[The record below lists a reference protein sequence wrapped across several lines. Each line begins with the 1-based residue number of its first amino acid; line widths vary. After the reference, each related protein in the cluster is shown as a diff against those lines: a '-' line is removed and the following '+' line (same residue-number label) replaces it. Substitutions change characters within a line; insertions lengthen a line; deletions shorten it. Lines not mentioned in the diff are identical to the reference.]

1 MTDIDEI
8 REVIHTRLDALERR
22 DAAAANAGLDPR
34 LVAFEVAGPLQL
46 PPTQA
51 TDNSV
56 TQAWLD
62 LFEEGP
68 TVTPEELTIWADR
81 SVAFCHSLN
90 HLQGKKVDGQ
100 TVDVTMRSTL
110 GFRKV
115 NGRWKIVHGHTS
127 FPR

>member
-8 REVIHTRLDALERR
+8 RDVIHTRLDALRRR
-22 DAAAANAGLDPR
+22 DAAAANAVLDPS

-46 PPTQA
+46 PSTQA
-51 TDNSV
+51 TDDPL

-62 LFEEGP
+62 SFEEGP
-68 TVTPEELTIWADR
+68 TVTPEELTIWVDG

-100 TVDVTMRSTL
+100 TVDLTMRSTL

-115 NGRWKIVHGHTS
+115 DGRWKIVHGHTS